1 MKNKEST
8 EDGIVV
14 FFKDQSGEKYSSL
27 KKQIELHDRE
37 IAGLLNQKQLEMYY
51 Q

>member
-8 EDGIVV
+8 EDEIVD

-27 KKQIELHDRE
+27 KKQIELHDLE
-37 IAGLLNQKQLEMYY
+37 IVGQLNQKTIVDV
-51 Q
+51 